1 MSSFRRTPFPAPPQ
15 ASMCRAWAAC
25 PAAWPPHP
33 RKRALGCSSQTRGS
47 WSRRGAGKRGGPTLT
62 GREARSRVAP
72 GALPRRAEGR
82 VVVPA
87 EPVLTVDAAR
97 ARQGGPLMRGTGHCL
112 PPGRAGALR
121 RCRPAGRAL
130 APDGRQDR
138 RGAVR
143 LPPRAHSGCTGAQ
156 AAQDQILRGAGR
168 RQGCGAGVLYYGVE
182 TGGWVPGQGRD
193 KPRRGQRGRRGA
205 GAGRCAAAGHAA
217 CWCCRG
223 PGVDPRAKVH
233 VGAPRHDG
241 GRPEQHVERRQAA
254 GELICVAGG

>member
-1 MSSFRRTPFPAPPQ
+1 
-15 ASMCRAWAAC
+15 
-25 PAAWPPHP
+25 
-33 RKRALGCSSQTRGS
+33 
-47 WSRRGAGKRGGPTLT
+47 
-62 GREARSRVAP
+62 
-72 GALPRRAEGR
+72 
-82 VVVPA
+82 
-87 EPVLTVDAAR
+87 
-97 ARQGGPLMRGTGHCL
+97 MRGTGHCL

-254 GELICVAGG
+254 GRLARPSSQGACGSDRAPWRRLCRRRRPRHHPPPAVAARGGHRLRARPGAAPRD